1 LVSPYVTLGPHSR
14 RQKKVLWCGKFYS
27 SIPHFG
33 NLCYL
38 LVCENA
44 KKIFSHC
51 NFYLLVCE
59 NAKTPFHTA
68 TFTSWCV
75 KMQQTFSHYN
85 FYSLG
90 VEKKRSSPWNHARG
104 TSGKGLPNKNPPT
117 NKFIFFGW
125 RNEQKFLQF
134 ITELWYLKH
143 SQRFQPPTKCGVCFL
158 LEVGSLLLRTKFCGR
173 DCWYFLHLLQA
184 VRKPKAHSFV
194 CLFVCLIDWLI
205 WIFIRNQQYFCS
217 LEIYMFRNA
226 QFLFGLFDSAATSS

>member
-1 LVSPYVTLGPHSR
+1 MVSPYVTLGPHSR
-14 RQKKVLWCGKFYS
+14 EGTQCRKFHW

-33 NLCYL
+33 NLFDWPLGVWKCK
-38 LVCENA
+38 E
-44 KKIFSHC
+44 IFSHC

-59 NAKTPFHTA
+59 NAKRLFHTA

-90 VEKKRSSPWNHARG
+90 VEKKRSRSLESCKRDTWQR
-104 TSGKGLPNKNPPT
+104 TSQQEPT
-117 NKFIFFGW
+117 NKQIYFSWVEKGTEAFAIHNW
-125 RNEQKFLQF
+125 AELTTKFA
-134 ITELWYLKH
+134 TELWYLKH

-158 LEVGSLLLRTKFCGR
+158 LEVWSLLLRTKFCGR

-194 CLFVCLIDWLI
+194 CLFVCLFDWLI
-205 WIFIRNQQYFCS
+205 DLNLHQ
-217 LEIYMFRNA
+217 E
-226 QFLFGLFDSAATSS
+226 SAVLL